1 LTTVEL
7 FTAQQLK
14 YTQAAQQAIAYNSP
28 LVNYTDRRAYTHS

>member
-14 YTQAAQQAIAYNSP
+14 YTSCTTGYS
-28 LVNYTDRRAYTHS
+28 L